1 MGKIIKMKKKKK
13 NIWLPIILVIITA
26 ISGVLLAVNMNNPA
40 VSGILN
46 NGYTSEG
53 IQLTSSRTY
62 EFAKN
67 GEGAV
72 MCGAGNMMGID
83 AAGRQKWTVAFDTH
97 SPIVSARGKFA
108 VATERG
114 GREFVL
120 TASGDELLRLN
131 TESSIIFAKVSK
143 SGRVLVVTEERGYNA
158 KVAVYAPD
166 GKEIYVWHTSAY
178 NVIDA
183 AIADSGRAMSVAV
196 LQNPDENGLSGV
208 LTFDFNKEEGVFT
221 PADDESLVMAIMY
234 SGKNALA
241 ISDTSAFA
249 VSPKGEKV
257 YNISYEGKK
266 LRNFGFDPDG
276 SLALA
281 FDEGTGGLVNIY
293 SRSGKLTGTYKNSR
307 QIMFMDT
314 LGGNTL
320 LNSDNGAVVINAR
333 GKEVSHVEFEKD
345 VKSALLLSGR
355 RKILGVSG
363 DKVQV
368 YTSR

>member
-1 MGKIIKMKKKKK
+1 MGKIIKIKQKKK
-13 NIWLPIILVIITA
+13 NIWLPVILVIITA
-26 ISGVLLAVNMNNPA
+26 LSGVLLAVNIKNPA

-53 IQLTSSRTY
+53 IQLTSARTY
-62 EFAKN
+62 EFVKN

-83 AAGRQKWTVAFDTH
+83 ASGRQKWTVAFDTH
-97 SPIVSARGKFA
+97 SPIMSGRGKFA
-108 VATERG
+108 VAAERG

-131 TESSIIFAKVSK
+131 TESSIVLVKVSK

-166 GKEIYVWHTSAY
+166 GKEIYVWHTSTY

-183 AIADSGRAMSVAV
+183 AISDNGRAMSVAV
-196 LQNPDENGLSGV
+196 LQGEGESSLSGV
-208 LTFDFNKEEGVFT
+208 LTFDFGKPDGVFT
-221 PADDESLVMAIMY
+221 PADGESLVMAVMY
-234 SGKNALA
+234 SGKNAVAL
-241 ISDTSAFA
+241 SDTEVFA
-249 VSPKGEKV
+249 VSPKGERV
-257 YNISYEGKK
+257 YTISYEGKK
-266 LRNFGFDPDG
+266 LRNFGFDPEG

-293 SRSGKLTGTYKNSR
+293 TRSGKLSGTYKNSR
-307 QIMFMDT
+307 QVMFMDT

-320 LNSDNGAVVINAR
+320 LNSENGAVVINSR
-333 GKEVSHVEFEKD
+333 GKEVSQVEFESD
-345 VKSALLLSGR
+345 VRSALLIRGR
-355 RKILGVSG
+355 RNILGISG